1 MIRRCTEEDIPQV
14 AEIENLSFSRPYPA
28 FVFRKYLRAR
38 FLVHEEEGKITG
50 YIIGVKMGSKGII
63 ISLAVHPEYRG
74 KGHGK
79 KLIEELVRIMDAGI
93 IELQVRRSNTEA
105 LKFYQSVGFERK
117 GILPAYYGDGEDA
130 VVMFMKKG

>member
-28 FVFRKYLRAR
+28 FVFKKYLRAR

-130 VVMFMKKG
+130 VVMFMKKD

>member
-1 MIRRCTEEDIPQV
+1 
-14 AEIENLSFSRPYPA
+14 
-28 FVFRKYLRAR
+28 
-38 FLVHEEEGKITG
+38 
-50 YIIGVKMGSKGII
+50 I